1 MSEPPKVDEGLDG
14 FVLALSELETP
25 RSLDALWRQHIH
37 DLVVGRIR
45 RRSEL
50 AIYQKAFLHRAGER
64 DNALK
69 VHGAWAREEVARPMD
84 SPKPRS
90 KAVDGLLGCRRRD
103 DHLKRSGAV
112 FVIQNFVVE
121 ETAEIEA
128 LRRRR
133 WLSGSRWFW
142 PPLRPFGASTWRSSR
157 LLPRCHS
164 PRHTTA
170 VASLE
175 WMQDRAMA
183 NVTVSREELYE
194 QVWSMPML
202 RLALQYGVSS
212 VALGK
217 TCRRLNIPAPGR
229 GYWARVAAGER
240 LKRSPLA
247 KSTGQQAWYRLECD
261 PSATPIT
268 AKAPAPEVDV
278 ASTLESAHV
287 TTRRASLL
295 AKASVDEHNRI
306 VVAGECMAVTIETH
320 RRALLLVDSLA
331 KAFERRGDSVELIL
345 SEANTFKLVARIA
358 NEAIAFSVSERLERT
373 ERKQADIERERAAK
387 GNSARIPKYDYWPGG
402 RLRIDVLENRL
413 ARSMWCDT
421 ETRPVERTLGQV
433 IVGIDAAVAE
443 RQHVKQEAEQRRL
456 EQEQRAR
463 EAAERKA
470 REAEAAALEREKQK
484 LVEYRTLLANDL
496 ERVAARWTR
505 ARQIRDFADAYDAA
519 LVDDQRTELA
529 VHYLEAVRRY
539 ATNLNPLSEVGHIA
553 LELEPKGEALDLAL
567 ANMRQLEAKAKREQQ
582 S

>member
-1 MSEPPKVDEGLDG
+1 
-14 FVLALSELETP
+14 
-25 RSLDALWRQHIH
+25 
-37 DLVVGRIR
+37 
-45 RRSEL
+45 
-50 AIYQKAFLHRAGER
+50 
-64 DNALK
+64 
-69 VHGAWAREEVARPMD
+69 
-84 SPKPRS
+84 
-90 KAVDGLLGCRRRD
+90 
-103 DHLKRSGAV
+103 
-112 FVIQNFVVE
+112 
-121 ETAEIEA
+121 
-128 LRRRR
+128 
-133 WLSGSRWFW
+133 
-142 PPLRPFGASTWRSSR
+142 
-157 LLPRCHS
+157 
-164 PRHTTA
+164 
-170 VASLE
+170 
-175 WMQDRAMA
+175 MA

-229 GYWARVAAGER
+229 GYWARVAAGEKP
-240 LKRSPLA
+240 KRPPLP
-247 KSTGQQAWYRLECD
+247 KSTGQQAWYRLERD
-261 PSATPIT
+261 PSATPIA
-268 AKAPAPEVDV
+268 AKAPAPDVDV

-287 TTRRASLL
+287 TTRRLASLL
-295 AKASVDEHNRI
+295 GKASVDEHGRI
-306 VVAGECMAVTIETH
+306 VVAGWCMAVTIETH
-320 RRALLLVDSLA
+320 RRALLVVDALA
-331 KAFERRGDSVELIL
+331 KAFEQRGDSVQLIS
-345 SEANTFKLVARIA
+345 SEANTFKLVARVA

-387 GNSARIPKYDYWPGG
+387 GNSARITKYDYWPGG

-421 ETRPVERTLGQV
+421 ETRPVERILGQV
-433 IVGIDAAVAE
+433 MVGIDAAIAE
-443 RQHVKQEAEQRRL
+443 RQRVKQEADQQRL

-505 ARQIRDFADAYDAA
+505 AKQIRDFADAYDAA

-529 VHYLEAVRRY
+529 VRYLEAVRRY

-553 LELEPKGEALDLAL
+553 LELEPKGEELDRAL
-567 ANMRQLEAKAKREQQ
+567 ANMRQLEAKAKRQQQ